1 MQERS
6 QREMAQII
14 ADSTSMTAKDL
25 RAMSTI
31 VLMAAEVA
39 LARER
44 GKTPPAPDGLRDAA
58 ESAKSWLDNWAQH
71 VGTCPDG
78 QVCTCGLDA
87 IRNELIMSLQPLT

>member
-1 MQERS
+1 MQEKS

-14 ADSTSMTAKDL
+14 ADCTSMSAKEL
-25 RAMSTI
+25 RAMSTV

-44 GKTPPAPDGLRDAA
+44 GKAHPVPDDLRDAA

-87 IRNELIMSLQPLT
+87 VRNDLSLALQPSQ